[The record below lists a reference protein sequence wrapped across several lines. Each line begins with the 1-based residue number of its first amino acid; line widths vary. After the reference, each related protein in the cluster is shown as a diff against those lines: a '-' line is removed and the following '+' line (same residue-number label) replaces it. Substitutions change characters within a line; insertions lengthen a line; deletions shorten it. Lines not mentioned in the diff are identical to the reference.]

1 MLAALVGVG
10 NSIVGTA
17 GNGIGRLS
25 INGLVG
31 GLAGGVVP
39 HSTGSAGGVGMAA
52 LEAYAFHDVNM
63 VGPKMVA
70 APAAPPILSRSLRVT
85 PELSFMVFFRF
96 FDI

>member
-10 NSIVGTA
+10 NRNVGTA

-25 INGLVG
+25 TNGVVG

-39 HSTGSAGGVGMAA
+39 HSTGSAGGVMTA
-52 LEAYAFHDVNM
+52 LDAYAFHDVNM

-70 APAAPPILSRSLRVT
+70 APAAPPILSISLRLT
-85 PELSFMVFFRF
+85 SELSFLVFLRF

>member
-1 MLAALVGVG
+1 LVGVG
-10 NSIVGTA
+10 NSNVGAA

-25 INGLVG
+25 TNGVVG

-39 HSTGSAGGVGMAA
+39 HSTGSAGGGGGIAA

-70 APAAPPILSRSLRVT
+70 APAAPPILSISLRLT
-85 PELSFMVFFRF
+85 PELSFLVFLRF